1 MNSSNFDIKDINDI
15 SKLVKQEGNFY
26 LLNYKT
32 LVTKFYRDNDL
43 RYLELLYWN
52 P

>member
-1 MNSSNFDIKDINDI
+1 MNNSNFDSKDINDI
-15 SKLVKQEGNFY
+15 SKLVKKEGNFY

-52 P
+52 S